1 TGVIRTIGL
10 LDLLFIN
17 LIGKT
22 ATAYTVL
29 RPAGKIII
37 NDDVY
42 DAVSLYSY
50 IDKGKKVKIVDFQ
63 NNQLIVEP
71 YDEL

>member
-1 TGVIRTIGL
+1 M
-10 LDLLFIN
+10 
-17 LIGKT
+17 
-22 ATAYTVL
+22 L

-50 IDKGKKVKIVDFQ
+50 IDKGKSKIVDFQ

-71 YDEL
+71 MMNYSNLKDRIEIY

>member
-1 TGVIRTIGL
+1 
-10 LDLLFIN
+10 
-17 LIGKT
+17 
-22 ATAYTVL
+22 VL